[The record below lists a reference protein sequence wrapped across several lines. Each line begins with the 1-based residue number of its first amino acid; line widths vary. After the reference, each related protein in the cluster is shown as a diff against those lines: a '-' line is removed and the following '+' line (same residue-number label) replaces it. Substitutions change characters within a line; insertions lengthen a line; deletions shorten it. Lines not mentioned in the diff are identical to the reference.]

1 MHDVNVRMKDVNQR
15 LQNEMS
21 ESQMQ
26 ITIVNVRRQKN
37 ELLQNAM
44 SEFQMKVKQ

>member
-1 MHDVNVRMKDVNQR
+1 MQNVNVRMKDVNQR

-26 ITIVNVRRQKN
+26 ITIVNVRRA
-37 ELLQNAM
+37 EERMSILQC
-44 SEFQMKVKQ
+44 KT